1 MGAFF
6 IAILFTTSESSNE
19 ITMTLNEIMSASL
32 ITVEMD
38 DSLKVVKDIF
48 DNASIHHVLV
58 VEQHNLLGIISDRDL
73 LKSLTPSLGTV
84 AETLHDISIL
94 NKKAHQIMSRQL
106 ITLGPDSTIKDAI
119 NIFNQHDISCIP
131 IIDKDKKAIG
141 VVSWRDIIKTL

>member
-1 MGAFF
+1 
-6 IAILFTTSESSNE
+6 
-19 ITMTLNEIMSASL
+19 MSAVI
-32 ITVEMD
+32 ITVEMY